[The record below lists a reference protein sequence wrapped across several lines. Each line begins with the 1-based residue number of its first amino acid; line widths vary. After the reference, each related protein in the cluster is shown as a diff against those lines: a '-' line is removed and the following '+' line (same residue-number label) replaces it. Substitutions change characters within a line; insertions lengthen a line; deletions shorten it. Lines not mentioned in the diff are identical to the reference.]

1 MQVNLPDLIYC
12 YGDYEAITLTLS
24 ALSDIIDDNWLMM
37 LGSQEAILYK
47 Q

>member
-1 MQVNLPDLIYC
+1 MNLPDLIYC
-12 YGDYEAITLTLS
+12 YGDYEVITLTVS
-24 ALSDIIDDNWLMM
+24 ALNDIIDDDWLTM